1 MVYYTPIKYYIV
13 SQSIVVFKGL
23 NCFNVVQNDNHANFR
38 IDSQSNLVN
47 MSSSFLVILGE

>member
-13 SQSIVVFKGL
+13 SHCIVLFKGL
-23 NCFNVVQNDNHANFR
+23 NCLNVVQNDNHGNFP
-38 IDSQSNLVN
+38 IDSQANLVN